1 MQPTKLQAQ
10 RSAVDIYTLSTAYY
24 LSCARQYV
32 CARKLT
38 LRETEAKQ
46 TIVKQPLS
54 APLIPEHDAINTWLH
69 GWGTDLLF
77 LTCPLFH
84 SIDTQLRKCFE

>member
-54 APLIPEHDAINTWLH
+54 P
-69 GWGTDLLF
+69 
-77 LTCPLFH
+77 
-84 SIDTQLRKCFE
+84 